1 MPLVNAKPE
10 DKSLKGK
17 LMIKLSMEDINSDF
31 LEAEKRLDYE
41 LALIRKA
48 GLEQYILAFEN
59 VL

>member
-1 MPLVNAKPE
+1 M
-10 DKSLKGK
+10 KGK